1 MARPKRPSDEAYNE
15 RRRKKRAAAR
25 AAREQNPELES
36 SSSDDAYTAR
46 RRYTRKAERY
56 MKQAN
61 ASYGVNRERYI
72 ELAKRE
78 AEKALS
84 TYDKEPSFQK
94 LSKGLQRVALET
106 DAQFSK
112 PANDAQRQKLIS
124 RSKRVLESNIEDR
137 REFEGRAIMSSSVG
151 SRIMAALEP
160 IWRQHA
166 EYNPK
171 SKKYGVK
178 DWDKVAPKIFEH
190 MSEVTG
196 KEITD
201 WMGVIEAFE
210 ENPEIGADLY
220 KDPKNDIRYDA
231 VVQAA
236 QAAFNL

>member
-1 MARPKRPSDEAYNE
+1 MARAKRKGDSAYN
-15 RRRKKRAAAR
+15 
-25 AAREQNPELES
+25 
-36 SSSDDAYTAR
+36 AR

-61 ASYGVNRERYI
+61 ASYGVSRERYI

-124 RSKRVLESNIEDR
+124 RSKRSLESSVENR
-137 REFEGRAIMSSSVG
+137 REYEGRAIMSSPVG
-151 SRIMAALEP
+151 SRIIASLEP
-160 IWRQHA
+160 IWRQYA
-166 EYNPK
+166 KYNPK
-171 SKKYGVK
+171 TKKYGIK
-178 DWDKVAPKIFEH
+178 NWDDVAPKIFEY

-196 KEITD
+196 EEITD
-201 WMGVIEAFE
+201 WLGVIEAFE
-210 ENPEIGADLY
+210 QNPEIGADLY

-236 QAAFNL
+236 QMAFNL

>member
-1 MARPKRPSDEAYNE
+1 MLPIIA
-15 RRRKKRAAAR
+15 AAAR
-25 AAREQNPELES
+25 AGASAAARS
-36 SSSDDAYTAR
+36 KAASAGAKAARAKKASDEIYNAR

-56 MKQAN
+56 MKQADK
-61 ASYGVNRERYI
+61 SYGAARERYM

-94 LSKGLQRVALET
+94 LSKGLQRVTLET
-106 DAQFSK
+106 NAQFSE

-124 RSKRVLESNIEDR
+124 RSRRALESNIEDR
-137 REFEGRAIMSSSVG
+137 REYEGRAIMSSSVG
-151 SRIMAALEP
+151 SRIIASLES
-160 IWRQHA
+160 IWRPYA
-166 EYNPK
+166 EYNEK
-171 SKKYGVK
+171 TKKYGIK
-178 DWDKVAPKIFEH
+178 DWDAVAPKIFEH

-196 KEITD
+196 TEITD

-210 ENPEIGADLY
+210 KNPEIGADLY

>member
-1 MARPKRPSDEAYNE
+1 MARAKRKGDSVYN
-15 RRRKKRAAAR
+15 
-25 AAREQNPELES
+25 
-36 SSSDDAYTAR
+36 AR

-56 MKQAN
+56 MKQADN
-61 ASYGVNRERYI
+61 SYGASRERYI

-124 RSKRVLESNIEDR
+124 RSRRALESNVENR
-137 REFEGRAIMSSSVG
+137 REYEGRAIMSSSVG
-151 SRIMAALEP
+151 SRIIASLEP
-160 IWRQHA
+160 IWRQYA

-171 SKKYGVK
+171 SKKYGIK
-178 DWDKVAPKIFEH
+178 NWDEVAPKIFEY

-236 QAAFNL
+236 QMAFNL

>member
-1 MARPKRPSDEAYNE
+1 MLPIIA
-15 RRRKKRAAAR
+15 AAAR
-25 AAREQNPELES
+25 AGASAAARS
-36 SSSDDAYTAR
+36 KVASTAAKAARAKKASDEVYNAR

-56 MKQAN
+56 MKQADS
-61 ASYGVNRERYI
+61 SYGASRERYI

-84 TYDKEPSFQK
+84 TYDKEPPFQK

-124 RSKRVLESNIEDR
+124 RSKRALESNIQDR
-137 REFEGRAIMSSSVG
+137 REYEGRAIMSSSVG
-151 SRIMAALEP
+151 SRIIAALEP
-160 IWRQHA
+160 VWRDYA
-166 EYNPK
+166 SINPETGK
-171 SKKYGVK
+171 TEIDWAQASK
-178 DWDKVAPKIFEH
+178 AIFEH
-190 MSEVTG
+190 MSRQTG
-196 KEITD
+196 KPVND
-201 WMGVIEAFE
+201 WLGVIEAFE
-210 ENPEIGADLY
+210 NNPEIGADLY

>member
-1 MARPKRPSDEAYNE
+1 MARA
-15 RRRKKRAAAR
+15 RRKG
-25 AAREQNPELES
+25 
-36 SSSDDAYTAR
+36 DDAYNAR

-56 MKQAN
+56 MKQAD
-61 ASYGVNRERYI
+61 ASYGVSRERYI
-72 ELAKRE
+72 ALAKRE

-84 TYDKEPSFQK
+84 IYDKEPSFQK

-106 DAQFSK
+106 NAQFAK

-124 RSKRVLESNIEDR
+124 RSKRALESNVENR
-137 REFEGRAIMSSSVG
+137 REYEGRAIMSSSVG
-151 SRIMAALEP
+151 SRIIASLEP
-160 IWRQHA
+160 IWRQYA
-166 EYNPK
+166 EYNQK
-171 SKKYGVK
+171 SKKYGIK
-178 DWDKVAPKIFEH
+178 NWDEVAPKIFEY

-210 ENPEIGADLY
+210 NNPEIGADLY

>member
-1 MARPKRPSDEAYNE
+1 MARAKRKSDSAYN
-15 RRRKKRAAAR
+15 
-25 AAREQNPELES
+25 
-36 SSSDDAYTAR
+36 AR

-56 MKQAN
+56 MKQAD
-61 ASYGVNRERYI
+61 ASYGASRERYI

-112 PANDAQRQKLIS
+112 PANDARRQEIIS
-124 RSKRVLESNIEDR
+124 RSKRSLEGNIKDR
-137 REFEGRAIMSSSVG
+137 REYEGRAIMNSSVG
-151 SRIMAALEP
+151 SRIIAALEP
-160 IWRQHA
+160 IWRD
-166 EYNPK
+166 YTSVNPETGK
-171 SKKYGVK
+171 TEI
-178 DWDKVAPKIFEH
+178 DWSAASEAIFEH
-190 MSEVTG
+190 MSQQSG
-196 KEITD
+196 KLIND
-201 WMGVIEAFE
+201 WLGVIEAFE
-210 ENPEIGADLY
+210 QNPEIGADLY

>member
-1 MARPKRPSDEAYNE
+1 MARAKRKSDSVYN
-15 RRRKKRAAAR
+15 
-25 AAREQNPELES
+25 
-36 SSSDDAYTAR
+36 AR

-56 MKQAN
+56 MKQAES
-61 ASYGVNRERYI
+61 SYGASCERYI

-78 AEKALS
+78 AEKALA

-124 RSKRVLESNIEDR
+124 KSKRSLEGNIKDR
-137 REFEGRAIMSSSVG
+137 REYEGRAIMNSSVG
-151 SRIMAALEP
+151 SRIIASLEP
-160 IWRQHA
+160 IWRDYA
-166 EYNPK
+166 AVNPK
-171 SKKYGVK
+171 TGKNEI
-178 DWDKVAPKIFEH
+178 DWSAASEAIFEY
-190 MSEVTG
+190 MSMQTG
-196 KEITD
+196 KLIND
-201 WMGVIEAFE
+201 WLGVIEAFE
-210 ENPEIGADLY
+210 QNTEIGADLY